1 MVTFVGPSQK
11 SSYNEGTGRLDYTI
25 NDKQRLFL
33 RNFTQYYIATGG
45 SVKGNIASGAVIDA
59 SPAEYYNLALGHT
72 WMVNS
77 TTVNNFSA
85 FYSQMNISDTGQAL
99 DNSGK
104 AVCWSRYI
112 AVNELPGHCDLEGV
126 TVSNGFNSVWGYFMD
141 ERRTTWGISDQITK
155 TIKNHTFSAGVD
167 LHRQF
172 AKENTDYP
180 IAPLIGFGGGY
191 TGSGLADFLMGYAN
205 TFTQGGGEISDV
217 LGWQVGLFAQEQYR
231 IKPNITLTAGLR
243 LDPNL
248 PPNSVGGRGAAF
260 IPGQQSTVFPN
271 APLGVNFPGDKGVD
285 DALMPTSWGYFQPRF
300 GVTWQP
306 TFAPHTSI
314 RAGFGLFTG
323 PLPYSYYNHV
333 ADLAP
338 FSPTFG
344 LQGGSTPDSYIP
356 LQDPYSTM
364 VGGNPFP
371 PFASLTTVP
380 AKNSTFQT
388 PMTLDAIF
396 TNNFR
401 ESMTQSWSLSLEQQ
415 LASSLAL
422 HLAYVGSETYHESI
436 VIDQNA
442 GVWDATLKA
451 GVRPYASIGL
461 NQILTDAS
469 EGTSSYH
476 SLQASID
483 KRMSHGFQFHSN
495 FTWSKV
501 MDIAST
507 GNISEGGST
516 PAITDSLPGQL
527 RKNRAISDLNMPL
540 ISTSNF
546 TYTSPSLQ
554 GRNSIVKAMLGAWG
568 LSAIYTL
575 QSGRPFG
582 IAAGNGGNNSGSGV
596 DHDRADVVSGVS
608 ANVHKGSRSEWL
620 ANYVN
625 MSAFTNNAAGTFG
638 NSGRNIFKAPY
649 LNTADTSISKNWKFR
664 ERYGLQFRWEMFNT
678 FNHTSFAAP
687 TNSGVTTSD
696 ISVGSPSKITSVGAS
711 GPRVMQGA
719 LKLTF

>member
-1 MVTFVGPSQK
+1 
-11 SSYNEGTGRLDYTI
+11 
-25 NDKQRLFL
+25 
-33 RNFTQYYIATGG
+33 
-45 SVKGNIASGAVIDA
+45 
-59 SPAEYYNLALGHT
+59 
-72 WMVNS
+72 
-77 TTVNNFSA
+77 
-85 FYSQMNISDTGQAL
+85 
-99 DNSGK
+99 
-104 AVCWSRYI
+104 
-112 AVNELPGHCDLEGV
+112 
-126 TVSNGFNSVWGYFMD
+126 
-141 ERRTTWGISDQITK
+141 
-155 TIKNHTFSAGVD
+155 
-167 LHRQF
+167 
-172 AKENTDYP
+172 
-180 IAPLIGFGGGY
+180 
-191 TGSGLADFLMGYAN
+191 
-205 TFTQGGGEISDV
+205 
-217 LGWQVGLFAQEQYR
+217 
-231 IKPNITLTAGLR
+231 
-243 LDPNL
+243 
-248 PPNSVGGRGAAF
+248 
-260 IPGQQSTVFPN
+260 
-271 APLGVNFPGDKGVD
+271 
-285 DALMPTSWGYFQPRF
+285 
-300 GVTWQP
+300 
-306 TFAPHTSI
+306 
-314 RAGFGLFTG
+314 
-323 PLPYSYYNHV
+323 
-333 ADLAP
+333 
-338 FSPTFG
+338 
-344 LQGGSTPDSYIP
+344 
-356 LQDPYSTM
+356 
-364 VGGNPFP
+364 
-371 PFASLTTVP
+371 
-380 AKNSTFQT
+380 
-388 PMTLDAIF
+388 
-396 TNNFR
+396 
-401 ESMTQSWSLSLEQQ
+401 
-415 LASSLAL
+415 
-422 HLAYVGSETYHESI
+422 

-451 GVRPYASIGL
+451 GVRPYASVGL

-554 GRNSIVKAMLGAWG
+554 GRNSIVKAMLGSWG